1 MELTIKHLA
10 AYLPYGLK
18 GLKISKGNF
27 KTDPNIEEIIDLTIS
42 DIGAFLKKRYHVI
55 SCKPIL
61 RPLSMLDKEIE
72 VNGER
77 FIPIYKLW
85 QLAGYELGR
94 GQYIESC
101 PNYIKTS
108 HLGIAIEFKIN
119 ISDILSSNY
128 NVVEKLCEWHF
139 DIFGLIDAGLAIQ
152 FLLSV
157 KFLPLKYVILS
168 FSILLNCI
176 KNLYSLQTNPYHSPL
191 IMSCRFS
198 SVSK

>member
-1 MELTIKHLA
+1 MELELKHLS

-77 FIPIYKLW
+77 FIPMIKLAKI
-85 QLAGYELGR
+85 QFPNVDFTIENDYCEGR
-94 GQYIESC
+94 LNVGVV
-101 PNYIKTS
+101 
-108 HLGIAIEFKIN
+108 IEFVIEDEIPFYKEYHNN
-119 ISDILSSNY
+119 IFGQSKSENCDDMYVANLKPSEIR
-128 NVVEKLCEWHF
+128 EKLLEWHF
-139 DIFGLIDAGLAIQ
+139 DIFGLIDAGLAIE
-152 FLLSV
+152 
-157 KFLPLKYVILS
+157 
-168 FSILLNCI
+168 
-176 KNLYSLQTNPYHSPL
+176 
-191 IMSCRFS
+191 ME
-198 SVSK
+198 VSHGR

>member
-77 FIPIYKLW
+77 FVPIDWFEEKYYTLSLHKEYERLLEEDGYKWINHMSYL
-85 QLAGYELGR
+85 L
-94 GQYIESC
+94 I
-101 PNYIKTS
+101 I
-108 HLGIAIEFKIN
+108 HL
-119 ISDILSSNY
+119 L
-128 NVVEKLCEWHF
+128 EWHF
-139 DIFGLIDAGLAIQ
+139 DIFGLIDAGLAVEMED
-152 FLLSV
+152 S
-157 KFLPLKYVILS
+157 
-168 FSILLNCI
+168 
-176 KNLYSLQTNPYHSPL
+176 HG
-191 IMSCRFS
+191 R
-198 SVSK
+198 